1 MNILSSL
8 VEPVLNNLFGY
19 DLLIILVAIFTLGY
33 FLFVMWHSDKV
44 YSSIFTQGYMPD
56 DEFDEE
62 EKKPP
67 TKKELK
73 EKKNNLRS
81 MRETSEKYYSMF
93 VNLTSIFPLM
103 GILGT
108 VIALIPMVDQ
118 LADMEGSFFV
128 ALTSTLWG
136 LLFAIVFKMLDG
148 ILTPRLD
155 RNERGIEDYL
165 ESLERKIEEM
175 KEMKTTINQADS
187 IVVQDEVVMVGE
199 V

>member
-1 MNILSSL
+1 
-8 VEPVLNNLFGY
+8 
-19 DLLIILVAIFTLGY
+19 
-33 FLFVMWHSDKV
+33 
-44 YSSIFTQGYMPD
+44 
-56 DEFDEE
+56 
-62 EKKPP
+62 
-67 TKKELK
+67 
-73 EKKNNLRS
+73 

-136 LLFAIVFKMLDG
+136 LLFAIIFKMLDG
-148 ILTPRLD
+148 TLIPRLD

-175 KEMKTTINQADS
+175 KEMKEKTTINHESS
-187 IVVQDEVVMVGE
+187 IVQDEVVMVGE

>member
-73 EKKNNLRS
+73 EKKNNLRN

>member
-73 EKKNNLRS
+73 EKKNNLRN
-81 MRETSEKYYSMF
+81 MRETSAKYYSMF

>member
-33 FLFVMWHSDKV
+33 FLFVMWHSDRV

-136 LLFAIVFKMLDG
+136 LLFAIIFKMLDG

-175 KEMKTTINQADS
+175 KELKNINHTED
-187 IVVQDEVVMVGE
+187 VVQDEVVMVGE